1 MNKNLRQTALSW
13 MLAPLLAASACVHA
27 ATPQEQLNAAL
38 TAWVGAQNDVPPSQ
52 VEVRPLDSRLSVQPC
67 AGGFSF
73 DYPFVSREDVRVR
86 CLKPNWQLFVKV
98 GFVQGA
104 APATASKPA
113 SAAAAAPEY
122 RQVVVAA
129 TNLPAGQVLQRDSLK
144 LERLDAEKVSKGH
157 YLEIRGLEGQELV
170 RALRA
175 GEPIRLSDVR
185 AALMVKRGDMVLMS
199 IGSPQTFEIS
209 VKAEAM
215 QDGKMG
221 EQIKLRNNESGR
233 ILSAIVTGRGTAR
246 GL

>member
-1 MNKNLRQTALSW
+1 MNKNLRKTALSW
-13 MLAPLLAASACVHA
+13 MLAPLLAAAACVHA

-38 TAWVGAQNDVPPSQ
+38 SAWVGAQNDVPASQ

-98 GFVQGA
+98 GFVQGS
-104 APATASKPA
+104 APVTTSKTVAT
-113 SAAAAAPEY
+113 AAAPEF

-129 TNLPAGQVLQRDSLK
+129 SNLQAGQVLQRDSLK
-144 LERLDAEKVSKGH
+144 MERLDAEKVSKGH

-170 RALRA
+170 RAVRA

-185 AALMVKRGDMVLMS
+185 AAVMVRRGELVLMTV
-199 IGSPQTFEIS
+199 GSAQTFEIS

-233 ILSAIVTGRGTAR
+233 ILSAIVTGRGTAK